1 MKELGNIYRE
11 VGEQFIDDLFKNYLV
26 VTEKLSGSSFSFE
39 KDGNSIKFYKSNDKP
54 INVIDRTLMVYYENA
69 ISYIKKATSGMMKS
83 IPDNWKFCFQYFVH
97 NEPGVITYDKLPK
110 NNLVLTHIQIKSP
123 NGKIGKIIED
133 PRVIYDWANMLNVTP
148 LLPIFKG
155 YLTDDQKQ
163 KIRDFIST
171 PREDHA
177 ELFKTT
183 SFASYIISVLNP
195 DVSSTMLQSDLS
207 KPIDSIVF
215 KFYKPGT
222 TQTFSAKMIDPYTV
236 SLMKDREPIDPRR
249 VPADINEILLLD
261 ILAFI
266 EERGLKKN
274 EILSSSA
281 DERYV
286 ELISNIFNDYVM
298 KRGSGLKDI
307 DIERADF
314 AKGDE
319 FKLNI
324 DLIPSETTRNLLK
337 DNERLQDLFKIMLG
351 SLRKKRN
358 PDKTGN
364 VLTPSV
370 ITDFNALID
379 KIEELTASETNTEF
393 KTFSDYLNLKST
405 NESYESA
412 DELVFEEKVLNYNNF
427 INLGKLVINESRLTK
442 KNIEAFWSSSYEKY
456 SKTKDWVNPSSRTGD
471 TNEVLRANFGSND
484 GKAESDIENFLL
496 QMASIKRTDYFI
508 EMIPVG
514 VISGDYAA
522 YKITFV
528 NPTTDSLGQ
537 SYKKG
542 DFFVITNKYKVSKQ
556 TGIAAVIGK
565 KALTP
570 DAMGLPLSQYKNAA
584 SLFSAVESFVKSTN
598 YPDNYKNFILQS
610 TREVMADPR
619 NSGTFDNFEFYS
631 TSNKTQITY
640 DITDALF
647 DDIDQ
652 ISISNFAND
661 YGEVLGGFML
671 FNILKDAGHGLR
683 YPTASNERLVDFYF
697 DDYSI
702 SSKAGGGGTPSGDTI
717 IQKIYSIHEQGN
729 LSFDT
734 VPEMD
739 FLNNVVKPWVNPPKI
754 SRSDI
759 YNNVMNLCSIN
770 ITDKSNSGYWYL
782 SSVTNLQPNQMTED
796 AVVKYFDTLYENVD
810 EFKTVL
816 STLWSKSGFSWGQKM
831 LDDYTKGYMSMKKKI
846 GPIFYPL
853 MVEVTKVL
861 NTRYRD
867 ELTKYSQ
874 MVTDVKQIYLDVNIK
889 RGTFTFKTVPFKK
902 ANFIFEQKG
911 SIPNPFNANIG
922 IKIMK

>member
-54 INVIDRTLMVYYENA
+54 INVVDRTLMVYYENA

-155 YLTDDQKQ
+155 YLTDEQKQ

-249 VPADINEILLLD
+249 VPADINEILILD

-286 ELISNIFNDYVM
+286 ELIANIFNDYVM

-319 FKLNI
+319 FKLNT

-364 VLTPSV
+364 VLTSSV
-370 ITDFNALID
+370 IIDFNNLID
-379 KIEELTASETNTEF
+379 KIEDLTTSETNTEF

-405 NESYESA
+405 NESYETA
-412 DELVFEEKVLNYNNF
+412 DELVFEERVLNYNNF

-442 KNIEAFWSSSYEKY
+442 KNIESFWSSSYEKY

-584 SLFSAVESFVKSTN
+584 SLFSSVESFVKGTN

-610 TREVMADPR
+610 TREVMADPK
-619 NSGTFDNFEFYS
+619 NSGTFDDFEFYS

-671 FNILKDAGHGLR
+671 FNILKDPGHGLR

-717 IQKIYSIHEQGN
+717 IQKIYSIHNQGN

-739 FLNNVVKPWVNPPKI
+739 FLNNVVKPWVNPPKL

-782 SSVTNLQPNQMTED
+782 STVTNLQPSQLTED
-796 AVVKYFDTLYENVD
+796 AVIKYFDSLHENTD
-810 EFKTVL
+810 EFKKVL
-816 STLWSKSGFSWGQKM
+816 STIWSKSGFSWGQKM
-831 LDDYTKGYMSMKKKI
+831 LDDYTKDYMTMKKKI

-853 MVEVTKVL
+853 MVEVVKEL
-861 NTRYRD
+861 NSRYRD
-867 ELTKYSQ
+867 QLTKYSQ

-902 ANFIFEQKG
+902 ASFIFEQKG

-922 IKIMK
+922 IKIVK